1 MTVDPTGRI
10 RPREGGV
17 DLTVQRYFQ
26 SPIDDVWASVTSS
39 ERTALWF
46 GPWSGDGR
54 PGGRVVVTMTAEDG
68 EPTAHLEVLACEP
81 PHRLELAM
89 KDEHGTWDLEV
100 RLRRDDGG
108 TTVQIV
114 QHLERRAG
122 IGEIGPGWE
131 FYLDRLAASRVESPM
146 PDFADYY
153 PGMRE
158 YYESL

>member
-1 MTVDPTGRI
+1 MCEAVTCGAGGAVTVLD
-10 RPREGGV
+10 GV

-81 PHRLELAM
+81 PHRLELAISVPPALS
-89 KDEHGTWDLEV
+89 TQTC
-100 RLRRDDGG
+100 RRCPVMLLTGRN
-108 TTVQIV
+108 Q
-114 QHLERRAG
+114 QSLPAQPPERG
-122 IGEIGPGWE
+122 
-131 FYLDRLAASRVESPM
+131 
-146 PDFADYY
+146 
-153 PGMRE
+153 
-158 YYESL
+158 